1 MIIRTAGRED
11 ITKKAGKV
19 VDLMLSHHLRHY
31 RWDRAFLFLI
41 PKVSA
46 HRVGLVILITAQID
60 VMGAFEFIHLK
71 AAFHHHRVVSGIHL
85 YDFSRWRYVFLH
97 LVRCV

>member
-11 ITKKAGKV
+11 ITKEADKV

-41 PKVSA
+41 PKVLA
-46 HRVGLVILITAQID
+46 HRVGLVFLITAQID
-60 VMGAFEFIHLK
+60 VLGAFEFIHTN
-71 AAFHHHRVVSGIHL
+71 AAFHHHRVVGGIHL
-85 YDFSRWRYVFLH
+85 YDLSLWCYVFLH
-97 LVRCV
+97 LMRCV